1 VPFVKGDLRK
11 IQDIRKAFK
20 KYKAEAVIHFAA
32 SIVVP
37 ESVSDPLKYY
47 QNNVAATMNLLEAME
62 EADVRNIV
70 FSSSACVYGEPLKN
84 PIAEDEPLK
93 IASPYGATKVMVE
106 QILQDL
112 AVAGRVKFIALRY
125 FNVAGAHPS
134 AEIGIKMKQPT
145 HLIPNVMRAMSGSQG
160 HLTVYGTDY
169 DTKDGTGVRDYVY
182 VVDLCEAHLRALKAL
197 KRGRPV
203 NEVINVGTGTGNSV
217 KEVFTAAE
225 KVLAR
230 KVPVVYK
237 PRRPGDCGTVVAS
250 FAKAKKLL
258 GWKPRATLKEIIL
271 SAWAWE
277 EALRKGSK

>member
-1 VPFVKGDLRK
+1 
-11 IQDIRKAFK
+11 
-20 KYKAEAVIHFAA
+20 
-32 SIVVP
+32 
-37 ESVSDPLKYY
+37 
-47 QNNVAATMNLLEAME
+47 MNLLEAME
-62 EADVRNIV
+62 QAGVRNIV

-84 PIAEDEPLK
+84 PITEDEPLK

-106 QILQDL
+106 QILKDL
-112 AVAGRVKFIALRY
+112 AVAGRMKFIALRY
-125 FNVAGAHPS
+125 FNVAGSHPS

-160 HLTVYGTDY
+160 HLTVYGTNY

-182 VVDLCEAHLRALKAL
+182 VMDLCAAHLCALKAL

-217 KEVFTAAE
+217 KEVFVTAE
-225 KVLAR
+225 RVLGR

-250 FAKAKKLL
+250 FSKAKKLL
-258 GWKPRATLKEIIL
+258 GWKPRATLKEIIQ

-277 EALRKGSK
+277 MALRQR